1 METVGFERHD
11 HRKCAATM
19 LSAAEAYCAA
29 HKLQFT
35 ATRRRVLEI
44 LLEGHKA
51 LGAYDILERLQKEGR
66 GAQPSVAYRALDFL
80 LKHGFAHKVER
91 LNAYIACSHPDEAH
105 APAFMICRSCG
116 AVAEFSSSPA
126 RGPLGEAARE
136 AGFRIEK
143 TVIEAEGLC
152 PDCIESGTA

>member
-1 METVGFERHD
+1 MQTIGFEKHD
-11 HRKCAATM
+11 HDTCAARM
-19 LSAAEAYCAA
+19 LGAAETYCAA
-29 HKLQFT
+29 NKLQFT

-51 LGAYDILERLQKEGR
+51 LGAYDILARLQQEGR

-80 LKHGFAHKVER
+80 LMHGFAHKLER
-91 LNAYIACSHPDEAH
+91 LNAYVACAHPHETH
-105 APAFMICRSCG
+105 APAFMICRQCG
-116 AVAEFSSSPA
+116 AVAEVSSSPA
-126 RGPLGEAARE
+126 TSVIGQAACD

-152 PDCIESGTA
+152 PQCIAGGKT